1 MTSFLVF
8 LVHVNVNII
17 EMANQIKYDM
27 IFIEAK
33 CEFLSSTVAKPL
45 IFDLHGYLLNNRQ

>member
-1 MTSFLVF
+1 M
-8 LVHVNVNII
+8 VHVNVNII
-17 EMANQIKYDM
+17 EMANQIKDDM